1 MGCLYLEIEGQSCLV
16 GSIDQGLMKNSQI
29 DLLNRMTKERARKSI
44 LEVFFPMAT
53 SPGIFQ
59 QITPNKSLQT
69 FWPNYR
75 LSIAMGLSTNPF
87 VIAKS
92 PRNNGWL
99 LTIERDAV
107 FKGFGGG
114 GGRHLQANLHYSEP
128 CRKCLP
134 KPWKNWLYL
143 FISLGDPI
151 NSVQQLPLGVGV
163 QKDCRVSR
171 AMRVGLKSRS
181 TIQYNAIQCNTIP
194 GTL

>member
-107 FKGFGGG
+107 FKGLG
-114 GGRHLQANLHYSEP
+114 GGRVDTYRQIFITANRVENACPSLGKIGFIYLFPSAILLIVYSSCLSVSV
-128 CRKCLP
+128 CRKTVECQEP
-134 KPWKNWLYL
+134 
-143 FISLGDPI
+143 
-151 NSVQQLPLGVGV
+151 
-163 QKDCRVSR
+163 
-171 AMRVGLKSRS
+171 
-181 TIQYNAIQCNTIP
+181 
-194 GTL
+194 